1 MNKGKIN
8 LKSIIWN
15 VLLLITITLAFQ
27 SCKEKKKEVT
37 EEKEETAEVAA
48 DGFVSIFDG
57 KTLDNWKG
65 DGIHW
70 RAENGSLVGEV
81 TPTTLIKKNTFI
93 VWQGGQPKDFELK
106 AEFRITKDG
115 NSGINYRSELLD
127 TIPNALRGYQADI
140 DGQNRYTGQNYEE
153 RKRTTLAY
161 RGEKALI
168 TSQKNPGEPGSLRE
182 NVKNNA
188 WQNREVVESLGDSDS
203 LKTKIKGE
211 DWNKIHLIVKGNK
224 LQHYVNGILMSEVID
239 NDTINRSFSGRLG
252 VQVHVG
258 PPMKVEYR
266 NILLKEL

>member
-1 MNKGKIN
+1 
-8 LKSIIWN
+8 
-15 VLLLITITLAFQ
+15 
-27 SCKEKKKEVT
+27 
-37 EEKEETAEVAA
+37 
-48 DGFVSIFDG
+48 
-57 KTLDNWKG
+57 
-65 DGIHW
+65 
-70 RAENGSLVGEV
+70 
-81 TPTTLIKKNTFI
+81 
-93 VWQGGQPKDFELK
+93 
-106 AEFRITKDG
+106 
-115 NSGINYRSELLD
+115 
-127 TIPNALRGYQADI
+127 
-140 DGQNRYTGQNYEE
+140 
-153 RKRTTLAY
+153 
-161 RGEKALI
+161 LI